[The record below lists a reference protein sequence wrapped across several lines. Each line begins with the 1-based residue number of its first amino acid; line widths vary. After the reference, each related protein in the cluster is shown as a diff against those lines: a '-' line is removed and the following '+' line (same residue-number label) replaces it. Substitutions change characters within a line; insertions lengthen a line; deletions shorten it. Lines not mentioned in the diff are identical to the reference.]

1 MLFDHELFEVLNLLF
16 EVAAV
21 SVVADDTDLVLY
33 ILVLDVDKVV
43 VQEVS
48 ESYLAT
54 RFDGFTDLS
63 FDYFLVL

>member
-43 VQEVS
+43 VQEVC
-48 ESYLAT
+48 ESHFTT
-54 RFDGFTDLS
+54 RFDGFADLF